1 MKKDKNKPSTP
12 ILSYVFLIIGC
23 IGCCF
28 IFKAAMDAALK
39 DETDLGKELIK
50 SGVLLL
56 LMYVAIIFHLIVHEA
71 GHLVFGLMSGYKF
84 SSFRVF
90 SLMILK
96 ENGRFRLRKLSIA
109 GTGGQ
114 CLMSPPDTNGGK
126 VPVVLF
132 NLGGSILNAIFS
144 AVFACIYFPLQGYG
158 MLSAVMLV
166 FCVVGIITALFN
178 GIPIRTSIIDN
189 DGYNTLSLRR
199 NENAMRAF
207 CIQLKVNELT
217 ASGVRLRDMPKEWF
231 ELPRDEDMKNSL
243 VATVAV
249 FAANRLMDE
258 HRFSEADELME
269 KLLASSYAINGLY
282 RVLITCDRLYCEMIT
297 LNRSEVIS
305 AMLTQEQKKIMEK
318 MKAFPTVIRVDY
330 TYMLLQLKKQ
340 DNARKCK
347 ELFENIAKRYPYPT
361 DICSERELMDIAEQ
375 TFILSQSEP
384 R

>member
-1 MKKDKNKPSTP
+1 
-12 ILSYVFLIIGC
+12 
-23 IGCCF
+23 
-28 IFKAAMDAALK
+28 
-39 DETDLGKELIK
+39 
-50 SGVLLL
+50 
-56 LMYVAIIFHLIVHEA
+56 
-71 GHLVFGLMSGYKF
+71 
-84 SSFRVF
+84 
-90 SLMILK
+90 
-96 ENGRFRLRKLSIA
+96 
-109 GTGGQ
+109 
-114 CLMSPPDTNGGK
+114 
-126 VPVVLF
+126 
-132 NLGGSILNAIFS
+132 
-144 AVFACIYFPLQGYG
+144 
-158 MLSAVMLV
+158 
-166 FCVVGIITALFN
+166 
-178 GIPIRTSIIDN
+178 
-189 DGYNTLSLRR
+189 
-199 NENAMRAF
+199 
-207 CIQLKVNELT
+207 
-217 ASGVRLRDMPKEWF
+217 
-231 ELPRDEDMKNSL
+231 
-243 VATVAV
+243 
-249 FAANRLMDE
+249 MDE